1 MNYNNIFLTK
11 DGLENLK
18 EEIKHLEGEKRKE
31 IQEDISRALE
41 YGDITENAEYNIA
54 QEAQRMNEINI
65 VRLKQKL
72 SRAKVVDKN
81 CCSEGIGIGTTLKLK
96 NIDSGEKIKYIFV
109 PDDQI
114 DFAHNKISIS
124 SPLGQAF
131 LGHHEGEEVEI
142 EVPIG
147 ILKYKILKILKWKLK
162 Y

>member
-1 MNYNNIFLTK
+1 MNNRNNREVFLTVE
-11 DGLENLK
+11 GLKNLK
-18 EEIKHLEGEKRKE
+18 EEVKYLEGEKRKE

-65 VRLKQKL
+65 IRLKQKL

-81 CCSEGIGIGTTLKLK
+81 YYSEGIGIGTTLKLE
-96 NIDSGEKIKYIFV
+96 NLGTGEKVEYILV

-114 DFAHNKISIS
+114 DFAQNKISLN
-124 SPLGQAF
+124 SPLGHAF
-131 LGHHEGEEVEI
+131 LGHQEGEEVEI

-147 ILKYKILKILKWKLK
+147 ILRYKILKIL
-162 Y
+162 

>member
-1 MNYNNIFLTK
+1 VNNNEIFFSK
-11 DGLENLK
+11 EGLKNLK
-18 EEIKHLEGEKRKE
+18 EELKYLEGEKRKE

-96 NIDSGEKIKYIFV
+96 NLGSGEEIEYIFV

-114 DFAHNKISIS
+114 DFAQNKISLN

-131 LGHHEGEEVEI
+131 LGHQEGEEVEI

-147 ILKYKILKILKWKLK
+147 ILRYKILKIL
-162 Y
+162 

>member
-1 MNYNNIFLTK
+1 LKKF
-11 DGLENLK
+11 K

-54 QEAQRMNEINI
+54 QETQRMNEINI

-72 SRAKVVDKN
+72 SRATIVDEDYYT
-81 CCSEGIGIGTTLKLK
+81 EGISIGTTLELK
-96 NIDSGEKIKYIFV
+96 NLDSREKIKYIFV

-114 DFAHNKISIS
+114 DFTRNKISIG

-147 ILKYKILKILKWKLK
+147 ILRYKILKILK
-162 Y
+162 

>member
-1 MNYNNIFLTK
+1 MSNNDIFLTK

-18 EEIKHLEGEKRKE
+18 EEIKYLEGEKRKE
-31 IQEDISRALE
+31 IQEDITRALE
-41 YGDITENAEYNIA
+41 YGDITENAEYTIA

-72 SRAKVVDKN
+72 SRTKIVDED
-81 CCSEGIGIGTTLKLK
+81 CYTEGIGIGTTLKLK
-96 NIDSGEKIKYIFV
+96 NIDSGEKNQYIFV

-131 LGHHEGEEVEI
+131 LGHHEGEEVEV

-147 ILKYKILKILKWKLK
+147 ILRYKILKILK
-162 Y
+162 

>member
-1 MNYNNIFLTK
+1 MNNNDIFLTK
-11 DGLENLK
+11 EGLKNLK
-18 EEIKHLEGEKRKE
+18 EEIKYLGEVKRKE

-41 YGDITENAEYNIA
+41 YGDITENAEYTIA

-72 SRAKVVDKN
+72 SRAKIVEEN

-96 NIDSGEKIKYIFV
+96 KLDSGEKVEFIFV

-114 DFAHNKISIS
+114 DFAQNKISIN

-131 LGHHEGEEVEI
+131 LGHQEGEEVEI

-147 ILKYKILKILKWKLK
+147 ILRYRILKIL
-162 Y
+162 

>member
-72 SRAKVVDKN
+72 SRATIVDEDYYT
-81 CCSEGIGIGTTLKLK
+81 EGISIGTTLELK
-96 NIDSGEKIKYIFV
+96 NLDSGEKIKYIFV
-109 PDDQI
+109 GSKEKETYPEMDNMGLINLGEKVFQSEKTMIIQI
-114 DFAHNKISIS
+114 
-124 SPLGQAF
+124 
-131 LGHHEGEEVEI
+131 E
-142 EVPIG
+142 
-147 ILKYKILKILKWKLK
+147 
-162 Y
+162 

>member
-1 MNYNNIFLTK
+1 MNNNDIFLTK
-11 DGLENLK
+11 EGLKNLK
-18 EEIKHLEGEKRKE
+18 EEIKYLGEVKRKE

-41 YGDITENAEYNIA
+41 YGDITENAEYTIA

-72 SRAKVVDKN
+72 SRAKIVEEN

-96 NIDSGEKIKYIFV
+96 KLDSGEKIEFIFV
-109 PDDQI
+109 PEDQI
-114 DFAHNKISIS
+114 DFAQNKISIN

-131 LGHHEGEEVEI
+131 LGHQEGEEVEI

-147 ILKYKILKILKWKLK
+147 ILRYKILKIL
-162 Y
+162 

>member
-1 MNYNNIFLTK
+1 MNNNEIFFSEE
-11 DGLENLK
+11 GLKNLK
-18 EEIKHLEGEKRKE
+18 KEIKYLEGEKRKE

-72 SRAKVVDKN
+72 SRAKVVEED
-81 CCSEGIGIGTTLKLK
+81 CFTEGIGIGTTLKLK
-96 NIDSGEKIKYIFV
+96 NLDSREKVEYIFV

-114 DFAHNKISIS
+114 DFAQNKISLN

-131 LGHHEGEEVEI
+131 LGHQEGEEVEI

-147 ILKYKILKILKWKLK
+147 ILRYKILKIL
-162 Y
+162 

>member
-1 MNYNNIFLTK
+1 MNNNEIFFSK
-11 DGLENLK
+11 EGLKNLK
-18 EEIKHLEGEKRKE
+18 KEIKYLEGEKRKK
-31 IQEDISRALE
+31 IQEDISQALE

-54 QEAQRMNEINI
+54 LESQRMNEINI

-72 SRAKVVDKN
+72 SRAKIVEKDY
-81 CCSEGIGIGTTLKLK
+81 CTEGIGIGTTLKLK
-96 NIDSGEKIKYIFV
+96 NLSSGEEIEFIFV

-114 DFAHNKISIS
+114 DFAHNKISIG

-147 ILKYKILKILKWKLK
+147 ILRYKILKILK
-162 Y
+162 

>member
-1 MNYNNIFLTK
+1 MNDNVIFFSK
-11 DGLENLK
+11 EGLKNLK
-18 EEIKHLEGEKRKE
+18 EEVRYLEGEKRKE
-31 IQEDISRALE
+31 IQEDIGRALE

-72 SRAKVVDKN
+72 SRAKIVDEN
-81 CCSEGIGIGTTLKLK
+81 CRTEGIGIGTTLKLK
-96 NIDSGEKIKYIFV
+96 NLGSEEIVEFILV

-114 DFAHNKISIS
+114 DFAQNKISLN

-131 LGHHEGEEVEI
+131 LGHQEGEEVEI

-147 ILKYKILKILKWKLK
+147 ILRYKILKIL
-162 Y
+162 

>member
-1 MNYNNIFLTK
+1 MNNNEIFFSEE
-11 DGLENLK
+11 GLKNLK
-18 EEIKHLEGEKRKE
+18 KEIKYLEGEKRKE

-72 SRAKVVDKN
+72 SRAKVVEED
-81 CCSEGIGIGTTLKLK
+81 CFTEGIGIGTTLKLK
-96 NIDSGEKIKYIFV
+96 NLDSREKVEYIFV

-114 DFAHNKISIS
+114 DFAQNKISLN

-131 LGHHEGEEVEI
+131 LGHQEGEEVEI

-147 ILKYKILKILKWKLK
+147 ILRYKILKILK
-162 Y
+162 

>member
-1 MNYNNIFLTK
+1 MNDNVIFFSK
-11 DGLENLK
+11 EGVKNLK
-18 EEIKHLEGEKRKE
+18 EEIRYLEGEKRKE
-31 IQEDISRALE
+31 IQEEIGRALE

-72 SRAKVVDKN
+72 SRAKIVDEN
-81 CCSEGIGIGTTLKLK
+81 CRTEGIGIGTTLKLK
-96 NIDSGEKIKYIFV
+96 NLGSEEIVEFILV

-114 DFAHNKISIS
+114 DFAQNKISLN

-131 LGHHEGEEVEI
+131 LGHQEGEEVEI

-147 ILKYKILKILKWKLK
+147 ILRYKILKIL
-162 Y
+162 

>member
-1 MNYNNIFLTK
+1 MNNNEIFFSK
-11 DGLENLK
+11 EGLKNLK
-18 EEIKHLEGEKRKE
+18 EEIKYLEGEKRKE

-72 SRAKVVDKN
+72 SRAKVVDED
-81 CCSEGIGIGTTLKLK
+81 CCTEGIGIGTTLKLK
-96 NIDSGEKIKYIFV
+96 NLDSGEKVEYILV

-114 DFAHNKISIS
+114 DFAQNKISLN

-131 LGHHEGEEVEI
+131 LGHQEGEEVEI

-147 ILKYKILKILKWKLK
+147 ILRYKILKILK
-162 Y
+162 

>member
-1 MNYNNIFLTK
+1 MNNNGIFFSK
-11 DGLENLK
+11 EGLKNLK
-18 EEIKHLEGEKRKE
+18 KEIKCLEGAKRKE

-72 SRAKVVDKN
+72 SRAKVVDED
-81 CCSEGIGIGTTLKLK
+81 CCMEGIGIGTTLKLK
-96 NIDSGEKIKYIFV
+96 NLGSGEEIEYILV

-114 DFAHNKISIS
+114 DFAQNKISLN

-131 LGHHEGEEVEI
+131 LGHQEGEEVEI

-147 ILKYKILKILKWKLK
+147 ILRYKILKIL
-162 Y
+162 

>member
-1 MNYNNIFLTK
+1 VNDNVIFFSK
-11 DGLENLK
+11 EGLKNLK
-18 EEIKHLEGEKRKE
+18 EEIKYLEGEKRKE
-31 IQEDISRALE
+31 IQEDIGRALE

-72 SRAKVVDKN
+72 SRAKIVDEN
-81 CCSEGIGIGTTLKLK
+81 CRTEGIGIGTTLKLK
-96 NIDSGEKIKYIFV
+96 NLGSEEIVEFILV

-114 DFAHNKISIS
+114 DFAQNKISLN

-131 LGHHEGEEVEI
+131 LGHQEGEEVEI

-147 ILKYKILKILKWKLK
+147 ILRYKILKIL
-162 Y
+162 